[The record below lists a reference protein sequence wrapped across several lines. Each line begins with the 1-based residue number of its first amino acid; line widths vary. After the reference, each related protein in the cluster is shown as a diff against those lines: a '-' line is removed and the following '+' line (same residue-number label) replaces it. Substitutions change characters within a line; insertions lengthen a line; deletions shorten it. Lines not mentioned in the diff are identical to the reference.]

1 MTKALLFKE
10 WKKTKWFAIG
20 AFAVGLALLS
30 YIFLKLGRSFRL
42 VGLEHLWDVIVNRD
56 QFLFRDIKYFPLA
69 TGFCLA
75 LAQFVP
81 EMIQKRIKLS
91 LHLPLSNK
99 KIVFSMLGFGL
110 LSLTIIFVL
119 HLAVILLFS
128 VLYFPNEIIESM
140 MYTLLP
146 WYVAGIAAYAF
157 MSWICL
163 EPTWKRRIFN
173 ALLMFASLQLCF
185 LSNFPGA
192 YSLLVLALVL
202 IPLYVL
208 PFGYFSVQRF
218 KVGIQD

>member
-1 MTKALLFKE
+1 MTSALLFKE

-20 AFAVGLALLS
+20 AFAVGMALLA
-30 YIFLKLGRSFRL
+30 YLFLKLGRSFRM
-42 VGLEHLWDVIVNRD
+42 VGLEHLWDVMVNRD

-91 LHLPLSNK
+91 LHLPLSNR
-99 KIVFSMLGFGL
+99 KIVFGMLGFGL
-110 LSLTIIFVL
+110 LALLIIFIL
-119 HLAVILLFS
+119 HISVILIFS
-128 VLYFPNEIIESM
+128 AIYFPKEIILSNI
-140 MYTLLP
+140 YTMIP
-146 WYVAGIAAYAF
+146 WYVAGVAAYTF

-173 ALLMFASLQLCF
+173 ALIMFGTLQLCF
-185 LSNFPGA
+185 LTDFPAA
-192 YSLLVLALVL
+192 YRPVVLALSI

-208 PFGYFSVQRF
+208 PFGYLSVQRF